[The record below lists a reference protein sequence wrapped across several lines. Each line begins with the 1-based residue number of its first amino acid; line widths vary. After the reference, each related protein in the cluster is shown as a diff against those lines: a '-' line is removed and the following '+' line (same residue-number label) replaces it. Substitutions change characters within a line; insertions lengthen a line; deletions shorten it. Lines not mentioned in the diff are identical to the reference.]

1 MNLMNK
7 ITKCL
12 VTLALLNC
20 VSAPA
25 FSAQYEIEKGE
36 NLSKLAQYKDV
47 TTIKRNFAKQ
57 IALNY
62 SVLNADLMR
71 ISYRL

>member
-1 MNLMNK
+1 MNMMNK

-36 NLSKLAQYKDV
+36 NLAKLAQYKDV
-47 TTIKRNFAKQ
+47 ATIKRNFAKK
-57 IALNY
+57 
-62 SVLNADLMR
+62 
-71 ISYRL
+71 